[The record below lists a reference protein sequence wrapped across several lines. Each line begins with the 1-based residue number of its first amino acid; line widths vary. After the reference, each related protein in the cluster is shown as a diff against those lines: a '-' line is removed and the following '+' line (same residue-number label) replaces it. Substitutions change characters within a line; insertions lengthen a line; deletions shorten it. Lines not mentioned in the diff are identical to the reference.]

1 MLFKVRCRPAFAALF
16 VTLKPEE
23 TITVKTDSIISMDG
37 KVTVKTKFFGF
48 WLFALLRKCFGGTD
62 VFVDYLINE
71 KDYPITVVLSQT
83 TIGDIE
89 RIDLSEGSICLQPG
103 VFLAYTKG
111 VKIKNH
117 WAGFG
122 SWLAGEGLFKTKL
135 KGKGRVFIAAYGG
148 IIKQTVYQDLEM
160 SQGHLLAYTSK
171 TSLKYTKQEEKVNLT
186 VSALKSKKGR
196 TQGALIYYQ
205 SRNLQGLINYLR
217 SLV

>member
-1 MLFKVRCRPAFAALF
+1 MLFTVRCRPAFAALF
-16 VTLKPEE
+16 ITLNPGE

-37 KVTVKTKFFGF
+37 KLTVKTEFCGF
-48 WLFALLRKCFGGTD
+48 WLSALLRKCLGGTD
-62 VFVDYLINE
+62 VFVDYVTNE
-71 KDYPITVVLSQT
+71 TEYPITVVLSQT
-83 TIGDIE
+83 IIGDIE

-103 VFLAYTKG
+103 VCLAYTKG

-122 SWLAGEGLFKTKL
+122 SWFAGEGLLKTKF

-148 IIKQTVYQDLEM
+148 VIKQTIYQDLVM
-160 SQGHLLAYTSK
+160 SQGHLLAYSSK
-171 TSLKYTKQEEKVNLT
+171 TGLKYHKQEEKVNLT
-186 VSALKSKKGR
+186 VSAFTSKKRR